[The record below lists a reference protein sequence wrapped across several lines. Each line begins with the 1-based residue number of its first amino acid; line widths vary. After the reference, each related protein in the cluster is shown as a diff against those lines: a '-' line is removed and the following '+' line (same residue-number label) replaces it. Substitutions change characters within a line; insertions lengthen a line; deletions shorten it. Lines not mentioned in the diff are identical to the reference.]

1 MKVLYVHN
9 KYAKPSGEEHAANE
23 LVELLREHGHDVK
36 WFTRSSAEIADSS
49 LGKIKAMLTRI

>member
-36 WFTRSSAEIADSS
+36 WFTRSPKNTCLSIS
-49 LGKIKAMLTRI
+49 